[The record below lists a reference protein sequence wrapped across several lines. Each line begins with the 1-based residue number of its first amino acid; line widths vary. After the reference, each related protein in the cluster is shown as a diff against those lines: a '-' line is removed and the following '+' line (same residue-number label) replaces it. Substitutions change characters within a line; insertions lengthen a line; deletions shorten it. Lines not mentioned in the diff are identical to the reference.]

1 MACISAPL
9 AACDSPYGSKEALRE
24 AEGGEPQALSPS
36 AQVHTAGACH
46 TATVAPSPPLPSPPL
61 PSPPL
66 PSPPSV
72 HPLQLSTNSF
82 SHNQLN
88 GVWSV
93 LVCTSPQSAYN
104 VLACLEMTSDTW
116 SHGSIERQGLWYLC
130 LHGRLTA
137 ENCPGGTV
145 LRGTLMCDM
154 SSKCHTHA
162 PPHGG
167 PAHLV

>member
-61 PSPPL
+61 PS
-66 PSPPSV
+66 V

-82 SHNQLN
+82 LHNQLN

-93 LVCTSPQSAYN
+93 L
-104 VLACLEMTSDTW
+104 E
-116 SHGSIERQGLWYLC
+116 
-130 LHGRLTA
+130 
-137 ENCPGGTV
+137 
-145 LRGTLMCDM
+145 
-154 SSKCHTHA
+154 K
-162 PPHGG
+162 
-167 PAHLV
+167 